1 MTADKTKEFPYVF
14 VKEIKVI
21 NDRRRKLERPEIPIA
36 NIKPTTDHE
45 IVGLALSGGG
55 VRCAAFCMGALQ
67 GLDSARL
74 INRFDYLSTVSG
86 GGYIGSAMTLAMSKD
101 GGRFPFDPAN
111 SYDGETR
118 HTKHIRDNSRYLVP
132 NGLRS
137 VPVFAAIYF
146 RGLLSGALI
155 ALPILLSLAALTIFF
170 VPTYS
175 DLDSRGFLGG
185 SLAGLLGDNPFPI
198 TTAVTLLIAGLLIVY
213 ALAAHGPPRDIRRPL
228 AAGFGV
234 FVTLI
239 LAALIVEIQPIFILA
254 QFDKSGAS
262 GAVAKGILE
271 LSKYYSTIAA
281 AASPIVVP
289 FMNLIAKS
297 AVDKKKDNLTQK
309 AVKLASKLVIYVVAL
324 FIPLGLWVVYI
335 LLSYWGISAS
345 ADHWNYLNAPKFLQ
359 SLFGAAQWAAGD
371 TIVAGSWGAHFTPS
385 VIVYLG
391 TALPIFLF
399 VWYFIDVNA
408 NSLHQFYRDRL
419 VDAFL
424 LDPTKKWDEK
434 NKNVKVAA
442 NDFPLTEISNV
453 DTPYHLINTT
463 LNVPGSPRANRRGRN
478 GDFFLLSRNFVGS
491 EVTGYVETAAVKHL
505 WAGDIGTAMAIS
517 GAAAAPNMG
526 IASLRPLAFTLAL
539 LNVRLGRW
547 FPNPQELNKFG
558 KHLTWPRPRYFLAE
572 AFFRTR
578 ETFKYVFLS
587 DGGHIDNLGV
597 YELLR
602 RRAAVII
609 VVDGEADGEMDFP
622 SLVQLQ
628 RLARI
633 DLGIRIR
640 LPWGEIKRHTRETS
654 AEIAAEQE
662 RTKSLGPHAAI
673 GIIEYPGESQ
683 AQSESGVLIYLK
695 ASLTGDENDYVTDYK
710 KRNPDFPHETTLN
723 QFFSEEQFEVY
734 RALGFH
740 ISNRLFT
747 GKDCCSVEPAQN
759 DKEAQSFERAR
770 RLLNLVF
777 KNCEPSPAKKADQA
791 TA

>member
-1 MTADKTKEFPYVF
+1 MTANGTKDFSKVF
-14 VKEIKVI
+14 AKEIEDI
-21 NDRRRKLERPEIPIA
+21 NERRGTLGRSEISTA
-36 NIKPTTDHE
+36 ENKPTTNHE

-74 INRFDYLSTVSG
+74 INRLDYLSTVSG

-101 GGRFPFDPAN
+101 KGKFPFDPAN

-132 NGLRS
+132 KGLKS
-137 VPVFAAIYF
+137 VPVFVAIYF

-155 ALPILLSLAALTIFF
+155 AFPILLALAALTIFF
-170 VPTYS
+170 IPTYS

-185 SLAGLLGDNPFPI
+185 GLAGLLGDNPIPI
-198 TTAVTLLIAGLLIVY
+198 TTAATLFFAGLLIVY
-213 ALAAHGPPRDIRRPL
+213 ALAAHGPPKDIRRPI
-228 AAGFGV
+228 ASAFGAI
-234 FVTLI
+234 VTLV
-239 LAALIVEIQPIFILA
+239 LAALIIEIQPKFILA
-254 QFDKSGAS
+254 QFDEGGAS
-262 GAVAKGILE
+262 GAIAKRILD
-271 LSKYYSTIAA
+271 LSKYYSMIAA

-297 AVDKKKDNLTQK
+297 AVDQKKHKLTEK

-324 FIPLGLWVVYI
+324 FVPLGLWVVYI
-335 LLSYWGISAS
+335 LLSYWGISTS
-345 ADHWNYLNAPKFLQ
+345 ADHWNYPRAPEFLQ
-359 SLFGAAQWAAGD
+359 SLFGVAERATGAS
-371 TIVAGSWGAHFTPS
+371 IVSGAWGAHITPS

-391 TALPIFLF
+391 IALPIFLF

-424 LDPTKKWDEK
+424 FDPTKKWDDINE
-434 NKNVKVAA
+434 NKNIAA
-442 NDFPLTEISNV
+442 NDFMLTDISKV

-491 EVTGYVETAAVKHL
+491 EVTGYVETTAAKDY
-505 WAGDIGTAMAIS
+505 WTGDLGTAMAIS

-547 FPNPQELNKFG
+547 FPNPKMLSKFG
-558 KHLTWPRPRYFLAE
+558 KRANWPRPRYFLAE

-578 ETFKYVFLS
+578 ETFRYVFLS

-609 VVDGEADGEMDFP
+609 VVDGEADVGMDFP

-640 LPWGEIKRHTRETS
+640 LPWGEIKRHTRQAS
-654 AEIAAEQE
+654 DEIAAEKG
-662 RTKSLGPHAAI
+662 RTMNPGPHAAI
-673 GIIEYPGESQ
+673 GIIEYPEPATDGET
-683 AQSESGVLIYLK
+683 GVLIYLK

-734 RALGFH
+734 RALGYH

-747 GKDCCSVEPAQN
+747 GKDCCSLEPAQN
-759 DKEAQSFERAR
+759 DKEAQSFERAE
-770 RLLNLVF
+770 RLLNVIF
-777 KNCEPSPAKKADQA
+777 KKCAPLAEKTGDEA

>member
-1 MTADKTKEFPYVF
+1 MSEDATKKFPYVF
-14 VKEIKVI
+14 IKEIEDI
-21 NDRRRKLERPEIPIA
+21 NQRRRNSGRPEIPTA
-36 NIKPTTDHE
+36 EPTTNHE

-55 VRCAAFCMGALQ
+55 VRCAAFCLGALQ
-67 GLDSARL
+67 GLDSAGL
-74 INRFDYLSTVSG
+74 INRLDYLSTVSG

-101 GGRFPFDPAN
+101 KGKFPFDPAN
-111 SYDGETR
+111 SFDGETR
-118 HTKHIRDNSRYLVP
+118 HTRHIRDNSRYLVP
-132 NGLRS
+132 NGLWS

-155 ALPILLSLAALTIFF
+155 ALPILLSLAALTIFL

-175 DLDSRGFLGG
+175 ELDSRGFLGA
-185 SLAGLLGDNPFPI
+185 SFAGLVGDNPFPL
-198 TTAVTLLIAGLLIVY
+198 TTAVTLVVAGLLIIY

-234 FVTLI
+234 FVTFI
-239 LAALIVEIQPIFILA
+239 LVALIVEIQPIFILA

-262 GAVAKGILE
+262 GAVARGILD
-271 LSKYYSTIAA
+271 LSKYYSTVAA
-281 AASPIVVP
+281 VASPIVVP

-309 AVKLASKLVIYVVAL
+309 AVKLASKLAIYIVAL

-335 LLSYWGISAS
+335 LLSYWGISTS
-345 ADHWNYLNAPKFLQ
+345 AEHWNYVYAPIFLQ
-359 SLFGAAQWAAGD
+359 SLFGAAQWATGD
-371 TIVAGSWGAHFTPS
+371 TIVAGSWSAHFAPS

-391 TALPIFLF
+391 IALPIFLF

-424 LDPTKKWDEK
+424 LDPTKKWDDINE
-434 NKNVKVAA
+434 NKNIAA
-442 NDFPLTEISNV
+442 NDFHLTDISPV
-453 DTPYHLINTT
+453 YAPYHLINTT
-463 LNVPGSPRANRRGRN
+463 LNVPGSPRVNRRGRN

-491 EVTGYVETAAVKHL
+491 EVTGYVETKDVKDF

-547 FPNPQELNKFG
+547 FPNPKMLSKLG
-558 KHLTWPRPRYFLAE
+558 KRANWPRPRYFLAE

-587 DGGHIDNLGV
+587 DGGHIDNIGV

-609 VVDGEADGEMDFP
+609 VVDGEADGGMDFL
-622 SLVQLQ
+622 SFVQLQ

-633 DLGIRIR
+633 DLGVRIR
-640 LPWGEIKRHTRETS
+640 LPWGEIKTHTRETS
-654 AEIAAEQE
+654 AEIAAEQV
-662 RTKSLGPHAAI
+662 RTMSLGPHAAI
-673 GIIEYPGESQ
+673 GIIEYPGESPDQ
-683 AQSESGVLIYLK
+683 AELGVLIYLK
-695 ASLTGDENDYVTDYK
+695 ASLTGDENDYVNDYK

-740 ISNRLFT
+740 IANRLFT
-747 GKDCCSVEPAQN
+747 GKDCASVEPDPNA
-759 DKEAQSFERAR
+759 KEMQSFKRAE
-770 RLLNLVF
+770 RLLRVTF
-777 KNCEPSPAKKADQA
+777 KTCPPWPATKPEPA
-791 TA
+791 TV

>member
-1 MTADKTKEFPYVF
+1 MNARAPKEFPYVF
-14 VKEIKVI
+14 TREIEVI
-21 NDRRRKLERPEIPIA
+21 NERRRKLGRPEIPTA
-36 NIKPTTDHE
+36 DFKPSTDHE

-55 VRCAAFCMGALQ
+55 VRCAAFCLGALQ

-86 GGYIGSAMTLAMSKD
+86 GGYIGSAMTLAMSKG
-101 GGRFPFDPAN
+101 GGRFPFDPVN

-118 HTKHIRDNSRYLVP
+118 HTRHIRDNSRYLVP
-132 NGLRS
+132 KGLKS
-137 VPVFAAIYF
+137 VPEFIAIYF

-155 ALPILLSLAALTIFF
+155 ALPILLALAALTIFLL
-170 VPTYS
+170 PTYS
-175 DLDSRGFLGG
+175 DLDSRGFISGG
-185 SLAGLLGDNPFPI
+185 LAGLVGDNPFPL
-198 TTAVTLLIAGLLIVY
+198 TTAVALVAAVLLIIY

-228 AAGFGV
+228 AAGLGV

-254 QFDKSGAS
+254 QFDKGGAS
-262 GAVAKGILE
+262 GTVAKSILDI
-271 LSKYYSTIAA
+271 SKYYSMIAA
-281 AASPIVVP
+281 VASPIVVP
-289 FMNLIAKS
+289 FMNLIATS
-297 AVDKKKDNLTQK
+297 AVDKKKNKLTQMAAK
-309 AVKLASKLVIYVVAL
+309 FASKLVIYIVAL
-324 FIPLGLWVVYI
+324 FIPLGLWLVYI
-335 LLSYWGISAS
+335 LFSYWGISKS
-345 ADHWNYLNAPKFLQ
+345 ADHWNYLHSPEFLQ
-359 SLFGAAQWAAGD
+359 PLFGVAQWATGNS
-371 TIVAGSWGAHFTPS
+371 IEPGSWSAHITPS

-391 TALPIFLF
+391 IALPIFLF

-408 NSLHQFYRDRL
+408 NSLHQYYRDRL

-434 NKNVKVAA
+434 NKNVNVAA

-491 EVTGYVETAAVKHL
+491 EVTGYVETAAVKDL
-505 WAGDIGTAMAIS
+505 WGGDIGTAMAIS

-547 FPNPQELNKFG
+547 FPNPQKLSKFG
-558 KHLTWPRPRYFLAE
+558 KRRNWPRPRYFLAE

-578 ETFKYVFLS
+578 ETFNYVFLS

-633 DLGIRIR
+633 DLGVRIR
-640 LPWGEIKRHTRETS
+640 LPWGEIKRHTRTAS
-654 AEIAAEQE
+654 DEIAAEKG
-662 RTKSLGPHAAI
+662 RTQNPGPHAAI
-673 GIIEYPGESQ
+673 GIIEYPGETPD
-683 AQSESGVLIYLK
+683 QSELGVLIYLK

-740 ISNRLFT
+740 IANRLFT
-747 GKDCCSVEPAQN
+747 GKDFASVESDPNA
-759 DKEAQSFERAR
+759 KEMQSFKRAE
-770 RLLNLVF
+770 RLLNVAF
-777 KNCEPSPAKKADQA
+777 RTCPPWPATKADQA

>member
-1 MTADKTKEFPYVF
+1 MNAHAPKDFPYVF
-14 VKEIKVI
+14 ANEIKVI
-21 NDRRRKLERPEIPIA
+21 NERRRKFGRPEISTDDV
-36 NIKPTTDHE
+36 KLSTDHE
-45 IVGLALSGGG
+45 LVGLALSGGG

-74 INRFDYLSTVSG
+74 INRLDFLSTVSG

-101 GGRFPFDPAN
+101 DGKFPFDPAN

-137 VPVFAAIYF
+137 VPVFAAIYL
-146 RGLLSGALI
+146 RWLLSGALI
-155 ALPILLSLAALTIFF
+155 VLPILLVLAALTIFLS
-170 VPTYS
+170 PTYS
-175 DLDSRGFLGG
+175 DLDSRSFLGG
-185 SLAGLLGDNPFPI
+185 KLAGLLGDNPLPI
-198 TTAVTLLIAGLLIVY
+198 TTAVTLVVAGLLIIY
-213 ALAAHGPPRDIRRPL
+213 ALAAHGPPRDIRRPI
-228 AAGFGV
+228 AAAFGV
-234 FVTLI
+234 AVTLI
-239 LAALIVEIQPIFILA
+239 LASLIVEIQPKFILA
-254 QFDKSGAS
+254 QFEGGAS
-262 GAVAKGILE
+262 GAIAGGILNI
-271 LSKYYSTIAA
+271 SKYYSMIAA
-281 AASPIVVP
+281 IASPIIVP

-297 AVDKKKDNLTQK
+297 AVDKKQESLAQK
-309 AVKLASKLVIYVVAL
+309 AVKFASKLVIYVVAL
-324 FIPLGLWVVYI
+324 FIPLGLWIVYI

-345 ADHWNYLNAPKFLQ
+345 VTELNYRHAPEFIQ
-359 SLFGAAQWAAGD
+359 SLFGFAQWAVWGS
-371 TIVAGSWGAHFTPS
+371 VEPGSWRAHITPP
-385 VIVYLG
+385 VIVYLT
-391 TALPIFLF
+391 TALGLFFL
-399 VWYFIDVNA
+399 VWPWIDVNA

-424 LDPTKKWDEK
+424 LDPKKKWDEI
-434 NKNVKVAA
+434 NKNRNVAA
-442 NDFPLTEISNV
+442 NDFLLTEISPV

-491 EVTGYVETAAVKHL
+491 EVTGYVETADVKEF
-505 WAGDIGTAMAIS
+505 WTGDIGTAMAIS

-547 FPNPQELNKFG
+547 FPNPQQLGKFG
-558 KHLTWPRPRYFLAE
+558 KHLNWPRPRYFLAE
-572 AFFRTR
+572 AFFRAR
-578 ETFKYVFLS
+578 ETFRYVFLS

-609 VVDGEADGEMDFP
+609 VVDGEADGELDFP

-633 DLGIRIR
+633 DLGVRIR
-640 LPWGEIKRHTRETS
+640 LPWGEIKRHTRQAS
-654 AEIAAEQE
+654 DEIAAEKG
-662 RTKSLGPHAAI
+662 RTMNPGPHAAV
-673 GIIEYPGESQ
+673 GIIEYPGETG
-683 AQSESGVLIYLK
+683 AEAEAGVLIYLK

-747 GKDCCSVEPAQN
+747 GQDCSTVEPTQN
-759 DKEAQSFERAR
+759 SKEAESLQRAE
-770 RLLNLVF
+770 RLLNF
-777 KNCEPSPAKKADQA
+777 TFRKCQPTPAA
-791 TA
+791 

>member
-1 MTADKTKEFPYVF
+1 MNANATRDFPFVF
-14 VKEIKVI
+14 TREIEVI
-21 NDRRRKLERPEIPIA
+21 NERRRKLERPEIPTIDV
-36 NIKPTTDHE
+36 KPTTDHE
-45 IVGLALSGGG
+45 LVGLALSGGG

-74 INRFDYLSTVSG
+74 INRLDYLSTVSG

-101 GGRFPFDPAN
+101 GGKFPFDPAN

-137 VPVFAAIYF
+137 VPVFAAIYL
-146 RGLLSGALI
+146 RGLLTGALI
-155 ALPILLSLAALTIFF
+155 VLPILLALAALTIFF
-170 VPTYS
+170 IPTYS

-185 SLAGLLGDNPFPI
+185 GLAGLLGDNPFPI
-198 TTAVTLLIAGLLIVY
+198 TTAVSLFIAGLLIVY
-213 ALAAHGPPRDIRRPL
+213 ALAAHGPPRDIRRPI
-228 AAGFGV
+228 AAIFGAI
-234 FVTLI
+234 VTLI
-239 LAALIVEIQPIFILA
+239 LVALIFEIQPIFILA
-254 QFDKSGAS
+254 QFEGGAS

-281 AASPIVVP
+281 IASPIVVP

-297 AVDKKKDNLTQK
+297 AVDKKKDSLTQK
-309 AVKLASKLVIYVVAL
+309 AMKLASKLVIYIVAL

-335 LLSYWGISAS
+335 LLSYWGISSS
-345 ADHWNYLNAPKFLQ
+345 AEQWNYSHAPKFLQ
-359 SLFGAAQWAAGD
+359 SLIGAAQLATGD
-371 TIVAGSWGAHFTPS
+371 RIIAGSWGAHITPS

-391 TALPIFLF
+391 IAFPIFLV

-424 LDPTKKWDEK
+424 LDPTKNWDEK
-434 NKNVKVAA
+434 HKNRNVAA
-442 NDFPLTEISNV
+442 NDFHLTEISPV

-491 EVTGYVETAAVKHL
+491 EVTGYVETAAVKDF

-547 FPNPQELNKFG
+547 FPNPQQLSKFG
-558 KHLTWPRPRYFLAE
+558 KHRNWPRPRYFLAE
-572 AFFRTR
+572 ALFRTR
-578 ETFKYVFLS
+578 ESFRYVFLS

-602 RRAAVII
+602 RRAAVIV

-640 LPWGEIKRHTRETS
+640 LPWGEIKRHTRQAS
-654 AEIAAEQE
+654 DEIAAEQG
-662 RTKSLGPHAAI
+662 RTMNPGPHAAI
-673 GIIEYPGESQ
+673 GIIEYPGETPD
-683 AQSESGVLIYLK
+683 QSELGVLIYLK

-740 ISNRLFT
+740 IANRLFT
-747 GKDCCSVEPAQN
+747 GKDCATVESDLNA
-759 DKEAQSFERAR
+759 KETQSFKRAE
-770 RLLNLVF
+770 RLLNVTF
-777 KNCEPSPAKKADQA
+777 RTCPASPEKTADKAPA
-791 TA
+791 

>member
-1 MTADKTKEFPYVF
+1 MNADATRDFPFVF
-14 VKEIKVI
+14 SKEIEVI
-21 NDRRRKLERPEIPIA
+21 NDRRRKLERPVIPA
-36 NIKPTTDHE
+36 AKAKPSTDHE
-45 IVGLALSGGG
+45 LVGLALSGGG

-132 NGLRS
+132 HGLRS
-137 VPVFAAIYF
+137 VPVFAAIYL
-146 RGLLSGALI
+146 RGLLTGALI
-155 ALPILLSLAALTIFF
+155 ALPILLSLAALTIFLI
-170 VPTYS
+170 PTYS

-198 TTAVTLLIAGLLIVY
+198 TTAVSLFIAGLLIVY

-228 AAGFGV
+228 AAGFGTI
-234 FVTLI
+234 VTLI
-239 LAALIVEIQPIFILA
+239 LVALFVEIQPKFILA
-254 QFDKSGAS
+254 QFDGAS

-281 AASPIVVP
+281 IASPIVVP

-297 AVDKKKDNLTQK
+297 AVDKKKDSLTQK
-309 AVKLASKLVIYVVAL
+309 AVKFASKLVIYIVAL

-335 LLSYWGISAS
+335 LLSYWGISSS
-345 ADHWNYLNAPKFLQ
+345 AEQWNYSHAPEFLQ
-359 SLFGAAQWAAGD
+359 KFFGAAQWATGSQ
-371 TIVAGSWGAHFTPS
+371 IVAGSWGAHVTPS
-385 VIVYLG
+385 VIIYLAI
-391 TALPIFLF
+391 ALPIFLF
-399 VWYFIDVNA
+399 AWYFIDVNA

-424 LDPTKKWDEK
+424 LDPTKNWDEK
-434 NKNVKVAA
+434 NKNRNVAA
-442 NDFPLTEISNV
+442 NDFLLTEISNV

-491 EVTGYVETAAVKHL
+491 EITGYVETAAVKDF

-547 FPNPQELNKFG
+547 FPNPKELGRFG
-558 KHLTWPRPRYFLAE
+558 KHRNWPRPRYFLAE
-572 AFFRTR
+572 AFFTTR

-633 DLGIRIR
+633 DLGVRIR
-640 LPWGEIKRHTRETS
+640 LPWGEIKRHTRQAS
-654 AEIAAEQE
+654 DEIAAEQG
-662 RTKSLGPHAAI
+662 RTQNPGPHAAI
-673 GIIEYPGESQ
+673 GIIEYPGETPD
-683 AQSESGVLIYLK
+683 QSELGVLIYLK

-740 ISNRLFT
+740 IANRLFT
-747 GKDCCSVEPAQN
+747 GKDCASVEADPNA
-759 DKEAQSFERAR
+759 KETQSFKRAE
-770 RLLNLVF
+770 RLLNVTF
-777 KNCEPSPAKKADQA
+777 RTCPPWPATKADQA